1 MMLKFPR
8 NSLVRWHPL
17 LCVRGSWL
25 WVEAGWAPRTP
36 QKSSLLR
43 LPGKV
48 TSSWGGVGGG
58 GFQGSKGLLFAKFW
72 ARCKDLGLKGTA
84 PAFTPSRE
92 ASMQRD
98 GRGRAESEAGGTEG
112 LFQMKKGFPEERV
125 S

>member
-1 MMLKFPR
+1 MGPTDTPEVLFVKIARKSHFIM
-8 NSLVRWHPL
+8 
-17 LCVRGSWL
+17 
-25 WVEAGWAPRTP
+25 GWGR
-36 QKSSLLR
+36 
-43 LPGKV
+43 
-48 TSSWGGVGGG
+48 GG
-58 GFQGSKGLLFAKFW
+58 GFQGSKGLLFAKFC

>member
-1 MMLKFPR
+1 MMLKVPR
-8 NSLVRWHPL
+8 NSMVRWPPL

-25 WVEAGWAPRTP
+25 WVEAGWALQTPR
-36 QKSSLLR
+36 KSSLLR

-48 TSSWGGVGGG
+48 TSSWGGGG
-58 GFQGSKGLLFAKFW
+58 GFQGSKGLLFAKFCG
-72 ARCKDLGLKGTA
+72 RCKDLGLKGTA
-84 PAFTPSRE
+84 PAFTPSRG
-92 ASMQRD
+92 ASVQRD

>member
-1 MMLKFPR
+1 MMLKVPR
-8 NSLVRWHPL
+8 NSMVRWPPL

-25 WVEAGWAPRTP
+25 WVEAGWALRTP
-36 QKSSLLR
+36 RKSSLLR

-48 TSSWGGVGGG
+48 TSSWGGGR
-58 GFQGSKGLLFAKFW
+58 GFQGSKGLLFAKFCG
-72 ARCKDLGLKGTA
+72 RCKDLGLKGTA
-84 PAFTPSRE
+84 PAFTPSRG
-92 ASMQRD
+92 ASVQRD